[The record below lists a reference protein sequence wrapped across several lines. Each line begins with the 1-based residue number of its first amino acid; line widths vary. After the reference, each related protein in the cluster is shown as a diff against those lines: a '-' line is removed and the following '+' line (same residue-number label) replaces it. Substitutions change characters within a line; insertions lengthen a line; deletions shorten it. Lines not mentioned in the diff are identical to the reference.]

1 MAENRGIA
9 PPDVT
14 TPVGE
19 FRAMIGDVEYEEY
32 DPPQPGYGMYKKF
45 SDVEIQGFL
54 KSSDNSMYGAL
65 YFAYMQIAASAA
77 SESRTVADYD
87 LKYDSTKRPGEF
99 RALAQMWKDK
109 WDGEQA
115 DVFEVFDTVGQPTCY
130 PELAA
135 WPVGVCRGNR
145 LF

>member
-1 MAENRGIA
+1 MDNPGKY
-9 PPDVT
+9 
-14 TPVGE
+14 PVDPSTEVGKL
-19 FRAMIGDVEYEEY
+19 RAVLGDTSSKPF
-32 DPPQPGYGMYKKF
+32 DPPRPGIQNYGMY
-45 SDVEIQGFL
+45 SDAELEAFL
-54 KSSDNSMYGAL
+54 ALSEGSVAGGAF
-65 YFAYMQIAASAA
+65 FAYSQMAASAA
-77 SESRTVADYD
+77 TESRTVADYD